1 MAKTTKAQK
10 NVRLPLLGEQINRT
24 ATTTKDQ
31 KYINIF
37 PETIKIPAIE
47 STKIFLNKRPGLT
60 LYKQFG
66 SGEGRGVAWFNNAF
80 YIAVGNTIWKDGA
93 TPTAIITMTTTTGKV
108 GMLLG
113 NSTTIG
119 DYLFICDG
127 TDGWVINNVGTVT
140 AITDPDFPSPH
151 IPTPSFIDGY
161 VVLAQRSD
169 VYTCDL
175 DEPTSWNTSN
185 YLSAEMFPDSVIA
198 LARQNNN
205 VLVFGVYSTEFFYDA
220 ANVNGSPLARNDA
233 STAQV
238 GCISPNAI
246 HQNEK
251 QCFFIGQSDM
261 GGRAVWQNVGFE
273 MKKVSTEFIDRIID
287 AETNLADATGYGLR
301 TMGHLFY
308 VINLPT
314 VNKTV
319 VYDSEEK
326 LWHQWSSDVSGIQN
340 VFNCNYTEDNNT
352 GTSYLLSSTGGK
364 LYNFNVNSY
373 QDDTTPILVE
383 LQTGKF
389 DMDTYKRKFLVNFRI
404 VGDETPG
411 NYVNV
416 KWTDDDYQTWSNTK
430 QIGLDDSFPNFA
442 RGGAFRRRALNIQH
456 TLNLPLRLESFETTY
471 YEGDS

>member
-1 MAKTTKAQK
+1 
-10 NVRLPLLGEQINRT
+10 
-24 ATTTKDQ
+24 
-31 KYINIF
+31 
-37 PETIKIPAIE
+37 
-47 STKIFLNKRPGLT
+47 
-60 LYKQFG
+60 
-66 SGEGRGVAWFNNAF
+66 
-80 YIAVGNTIWKDGA
+80 
-93 TPTAIITMTTTTGKV
+93 MTTTTGKV

-140 AITDPDFPSPH
+140 AITDPDFP
-151 IPTPSFIDGY
+151 
-161 VVLAQRSD
+161 
-169 VYTCDL
+169 
-175 DEPTSWNTSN
+175 WNTSN

-287 AETNLADATGYGLR
+287 SETNLADATGYGLR

-340 VFNCNYTEDNNT
+340 VFNCNYTADNNT
-352 GTSYLLSSTGGK
+352 GTSYLLSATGGK

-416 KWTDDDYQTWSNTK
+416 KWTDDDYQTWSNIK